1 MNAFIG
7 DPDNSGVFLFP
18 PCPVNVPDEG
28 ASKQT
33 PGAYPI
39 VTAYCLSRCMTES
52 GEIHMA
58 GSVIKHT
65 LPRPQFLRSRTTR
78 EEKLQNDSQSE

>member
-1 MNAFIG
+1 MTPAF
-7 DPDNSGVFLFP
+7 SYFP
-18 PCPVNVPDEG
+18 PCLVNVPDEG

-39 VTAYCLSRCMTES
+39 VTAYCLSRCRTES

-58 GSVIKHT
+58 GSVIERT
-65 LPRPQFLRSRTTR
+65 FPRLHFLRSRITR
-78 EEKLQNDSQSE
+78 EEKMQNDSQSE